1 METSLQRTTAAVL
14 LAVVLASCGTATR
27 ESAPATVPPGAPGE
41 SSLSP
46 ASVETAQNG
55 RPRYTEADT
64 RFMQHMI
71 AHHAQALAMTRL
83 VPDRS
88 TRRDIG
94 LLAERIEVSQRD
106 EIRLMQQWLRERGQ
120 EVPDPEA
127 HLGHRMAGGD
137 HALMPGML
145 TPEQLDR
152 LAAATGAEFDRLF
165 LQFMIQHHEGALIM
179 VDEIFATPGAGQETA
194 TFQVASE
201 IGADQR
207 MEIERMRRLLQ
218 TAASGGAQPR

>member
-1 METSLQRTTAAVL
+1 MAALL
-14 LAVVLASCGTATR
+14 LAVVTASCSTATR
-27 ESAPATVPPGAPGE
+27 ESAPTTVQPGE
-41 SSLSP
+41 SSRPP
-46 ASVETAQNG
+46 ASRGTAQSDQ
-55 RPRYTEADT
+55 PRYTEADV

-88 TRRDIG
+88 TRRDIR
-94 LLAERIEVSQRD
+94 LLAERIEVSQRE
-106 EIRLMQQWLRERGQ
+106 EIRLIQQWLRNRGQ

-127 HLGHRMAGGD
+127 HLDHRMAGGD

-165 LQFMIQHHEGALIM
+165 LQFMIQHHEGALTM
-179 VDEIFATPGAGQETA
+179 VDALFASPGAGQEAA

-218 TAASGGAQPR
+218 TVAPGGVQPR